1 MRALD
6 YASTNNQIDVNGGHQ
21 PTALE
26 SGDST
31 SILEIRENVA
41 KVRWC
46 SEKV

>member
-6 YASTNNQIDVNGGHQ
+6 YASTNDQTDVNGGHQ
-21 PTALE
+21 PTVLE
-26 SGDST
+26 GGDLT
-31 SILEIRENVA
+31 SNLEIREDVA